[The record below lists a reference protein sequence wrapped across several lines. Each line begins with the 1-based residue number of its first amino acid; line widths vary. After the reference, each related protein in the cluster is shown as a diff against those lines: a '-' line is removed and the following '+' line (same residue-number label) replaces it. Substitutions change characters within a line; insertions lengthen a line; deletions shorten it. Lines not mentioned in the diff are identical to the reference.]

1 MTILKNACMVDE
13 LCKLRD
19 WLLKE
24 YGFAGSLIKCKD
36 LMYQI
41 RDNQASDPSF
51 EILLQATKLNNYQFK
66 LLVKNLS
73 DSVKKMEDEEKPK
86 IGVSFAESLSSF
98 PEDEVDLSSTERRT
112 GY

>member
-1 MTILKNACMVDE
+1 
-13 LCKLRD
+13 
-19 WLLKE
+19 
-24 YGFAGSLIKCKD
+24 
-36 LMYQI
+36 MYQI